1 MFKIVGMMDTVIA
14 SSRSR
19 INCHSGQNSLVFL
32 LVNFSSIDKFKQTAL
47 HCFFF
52 FFFLYSLFTMSERK
66 VLNKYF
72 PPNFDPSQI
81 PRQ

>member
-1 MFKIVGMMDTVIA
+1 MFKIVGMMDTVMA

-19 INCHSGQNSLVFL
+19 INCHSGRIVFL
-32 LVNFSSIDKFKQTAL
+32 LVNFSLIDKFKQTTL

-52 FFFLYSLFTMSERK
+52 SLFTMSERK